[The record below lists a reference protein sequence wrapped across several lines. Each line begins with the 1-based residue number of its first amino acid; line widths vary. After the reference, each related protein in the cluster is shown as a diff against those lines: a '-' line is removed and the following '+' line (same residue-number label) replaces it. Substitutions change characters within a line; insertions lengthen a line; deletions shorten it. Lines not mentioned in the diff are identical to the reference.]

1 MGSES
6 EGIMPH
12 KLTVEDLETLND
24 LVQDGLIEVVS
35 IDSTGEPSYR
45 IASRF
50 LNAAKGPGV
59 QPETCTDQPSFGG
72 SNA

>member
-12 KLTVEDLETLND
+12 KLTTEDLETLND

-35 IDSTGEPSYR
+35 IDAAGEPSYR

-50 LNAAKGPGV
+50 LNAAKGPGG
-59 QPETCTDQPSFGG
+59 QPGARADQSSFGA
-72 SNA
+72 SSA

>member
-1 MGSES
+1 MS
-6 EGIMPH
+6 H

-35 IDSTGEPSYR
+35 IDSAGEPSYR

-50 LNAAKGPGV
+50 LNAATKGPGR
-59 QPETCTDQPSFGG
+59 QPEARANQAFAGG
-72 SNA
+72 SSA

>member
-1 MGSES
+1 MS
-6 EGIMPH
+6 H
-12 KLTVEDLETLND
+12 TLTVEDLETLNN

-35 IDSTGEPSYR
+35 IDAAGEPSYR

-50 LNAAKGPGV
+50 LNAAKGPGD
-59 QPETCTDQPSFGG
+59 QPEARNDQPSFGG

>member
-1 MGSES
+1 
-6 EGIMPH
+6 MPH

-35 IDSTGEPSYR
+35 IDSAGEPSYR

-50 LNAAKGPGV
+50 LNAAKSPGG
-59 QPETCTDQPSFGG
+59 QPEAHTHQLSFGG
-72 SNA
+72 SSA

>member
-1 MGSES
+1 MRSES

-12 KLTVEDLETLND
+12 ILTADDLEMLNN

-35 IDSTGEPSYR
+35 IDCTGEPSYR

-50 LNAAKGPGV
+50 LNAAKGPSG
-59 QPETCTDQPSFGG
+59 ELEARADQLSIDRFDV
-72 SNA
+72 